1 MVQRLE
7 IALVVEDVLSRVL
20 MEKVLAHTGR
30 DYVVL
35 RPMVERGVGNIRRS
49 VTKYLNASRAVRL

>member
-35 RPMVERGVGNIRRS
+35 RPMVERGVGNI
-49 VTKYLNASRAVRL
+49 